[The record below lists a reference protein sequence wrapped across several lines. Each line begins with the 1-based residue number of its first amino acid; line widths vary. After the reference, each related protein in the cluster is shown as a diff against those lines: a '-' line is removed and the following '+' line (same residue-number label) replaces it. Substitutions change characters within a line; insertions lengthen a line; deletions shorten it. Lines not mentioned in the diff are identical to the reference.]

1 MNGVLHIVVR
11 RHFVLVTLHVF
22 VVVRIGEGDFDR
34 APKLA
39 ARNGIGSLV
48 SLIAGSERR
57 QTKSKRQHSHNHN
70 SRSSPT
76 KHIPSLRELR
86 REKCRHSSA
95 SPTRNG
101 R

>member
-1 MNGVLHIVVR
+1 MNGVFHVVLS

-22 VVVRIGEGDFDR
+22 VIVRIGEGDFDR

-48 SLIAGSERR
+48 SLIAGTERR
-57 QTKSKRQHSHNHN
+57 QTKSKREDSHNR
-70 SRSSPT
+70 RSSPT
-76 KHIPSLRELR
+76 KHIASLRELR
-86 REKCRHSSA
+86 REKCRHSTA